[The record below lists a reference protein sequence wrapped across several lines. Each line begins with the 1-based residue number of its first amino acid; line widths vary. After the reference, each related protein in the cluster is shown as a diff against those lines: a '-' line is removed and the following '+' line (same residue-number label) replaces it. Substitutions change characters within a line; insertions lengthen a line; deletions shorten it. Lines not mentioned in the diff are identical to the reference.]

1 MIDTVTD
8 LKRAGRDLNLTFND
22 QHLLQQALTHKSYV
36 YEHNLPLLESNEK
49 LEYLG
54 DTILGFVVTNLI
66 YKRFPSWAEGQLS
79 KFRARLVNTGALADV
94 AREIRLGGHL
104 LLGHGEEVSGG
115 RDKTSI
121 LANGFEAL
129 VGAFYLDRGLEPA
142 QSYLTDIFVP
152 RIEEE
157 STKQK
162 LADHKTTLQELTAK
176 KFGLAPEYRIF
187 QESGPDHKKEFHAQV
202 LVGRHIYG
210 LGKGMS
216 KKEAEQEAAGEALKI
231 LE

>member
-8 LKRAGRDLNLTFND
+8 LKRAGRDLSLIFKD

-36 YEHNLPLLESNEK
+36 YEHNLPILESNEK

-66 YKRFPSWAEGQLS
+66 YKRFPSWGEGELS

-94 AREIRLGGHL
+94 ARKIRLGDHL
-104 LLGHGEEVSGG
+104 LLGHGEEISGG

-121 LANGFEAL
+121 LADGFEAL
-129 VGAFYLDRGLEPA
+129 IGAFYLDSGLEPA
-142 QSYLTDIFVP
+142 RLYLTDIFVP
-152 RIEEE
+152 LIEEE
-157 STKQK
+157 STKQES
-162 LADHKTTLQELTAK
+162 ADHKTRLQELTAK

-187 QESGPDHKKEFHAQV
+187 RESGPDHKKEFHAEV
-202 LVGRHIYG
+202 SVGRHVYG
-210 LGKGMS
+210 LGKGTS
-216 KKEAEQEAAGEALKI
+216 KKEAQQEAAGEALKI